1 LDNNA
6 GSLTAQTLKG
16 WIYLSAPKEELQQK
30 ALQFFEQVLNEEE
43 GGNHRHLEAMLGRA
57 KVFEKVKKYDVA
69 LEILTEVS
77 VTFKNFNP
85 ALIEK
90 SKIHIFNGDW
100 DQALETI

>member
-1 LDNNA
+1 
-6 GSLTAQTLKG
+6 
-16 WIYLSAPKEELQQK
+16 
-30 ALQFFEQVLNEEE
+30 
-43 GGNHRHLEAMLGRA
+43 MLGRA